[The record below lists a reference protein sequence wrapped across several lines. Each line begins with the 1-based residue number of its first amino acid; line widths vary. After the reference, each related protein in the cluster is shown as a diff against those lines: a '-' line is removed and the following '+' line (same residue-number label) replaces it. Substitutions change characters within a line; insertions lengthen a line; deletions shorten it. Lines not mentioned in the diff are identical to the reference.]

1 MTNYHTHFYK
11 EERILTIGVLGFGSW
26 GTSISDL
33 LALKGY
39 KIISWTMDE
48 RVIESMKW
56 NENPYY
62 FPGKKLHENINITN
76 NLIQVT
82 SSAEII
88 VLALPTQ
95 AIRKVLTGINT
106 NGKIIINLSKGIEI
120 ETGEFI
126 HQICD
131 ELFGK
136 ESKYITLSGPTHAEE
151 VIKQIPTNIVAAGKD
166 EEALKTIQRIFSTD
180 YFRVYTNKDILGVEL
195 CGALKNIYAIAAG
208 IIDGLGPW
216 DNTKAALITRALMEM
231 RRFGEDIGAKRETF
245 IGLSGIG
252 DMIVTCTSKHSRNR
266 YVGEALG
273 RGKKTKEI
281 LENMNMVAEGV
292 YTVKALI
299 NILKTKKTEMPI
311 AEKIYDVVYAESD
324 PLKCIEEL
332 MARDLKPEFW

>member
-1 MTNYHTHFYK
+1 M
-11 EERILTIGVLGFGSW
+11 
-26 GTSISDL
+26 
-33 LALKGY
+33 
-39 KIISWTMDE
+39 
-48 RVIESMKW
+48 
-56 NENPYY
+56 
-62 FPGKKLHENINITN
+62 
-76 NLIQVT
+76 
-82 SSAEII
+82 
-88 VLALPTQ
+88 
-95 AIRKVLTGINT
+95 RKVLS
-106 NGKIIINLSKGIEI
+106 KVDLSEKFIINLSKGIEI
-120 ETGEFI
+120 QTGKFI
-126 HQICD
+126 HQICL
-131 ELFGK
+131 EMFGDQTTYC
-136 ESKYITLSGPTHAEE
+136 SLSGPTHAEE
-151 VIKQIPTNIVAAGKD
+151 VMDQIPTNIVAAGK
-166 EEALKTIQRIFSTD
+166 EPKSLKAVQRIFNSD
-180 YFRVYTNKDILGVEL
+180 YFRVYTNDDILGVEL

-311 AEKIYDVVYAESD
+311 AEKIYDVIYAESD